1 MRTGRHFSIHQ
12 RIVQVIFSIFLPF
25 ERTSR
30 HPRQPTTSPPFP
42 QSTNNTVAMAPKKS
56 KNDAQSVGTKVR
68 RPNAAVSKTLLTK
81 LQLALVIKSGKVVLG
96 YRSTLKALRSGKAK
110 LILISANTP
119 PLRKSGM
126 LPLDESLWKK
136 PADFD
141 HDRARVVR

>member
-1 MRTGRHFSIHQ
+1 
-12 RIVQVIFSIFLPF
+12 
-25 ERTSR
+25 
-30 HPRQPTTSPPFP
+30 
-42 QSTNNTVAMAPKKS
+42 MAPKKS

-68 RPNAAVSKTLLTK
+68 RPNAAVLKTLLTK
-81 LQLALVIKSGKVVLG
+81 SQLALVIKSGKVVLG